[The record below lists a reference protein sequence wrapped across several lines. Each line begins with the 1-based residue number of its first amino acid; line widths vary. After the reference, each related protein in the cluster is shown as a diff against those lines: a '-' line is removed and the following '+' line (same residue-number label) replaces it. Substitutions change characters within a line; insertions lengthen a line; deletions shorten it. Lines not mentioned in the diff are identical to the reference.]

1 MWNHKHDGRDR
12 MWRAVELVFAFATMS
27 WALWREAG
35 RGQQPAAPRH
45 SYLTQCERDDCPM
58 GGFERHDR
66 DDPNGGARFDRA
78 RRQGHID

>member
-1 MWNHKHDGRDR
+1 MRNHNHDTRER
-12 MWRAVELVFAFATMS
+12 MWRLAELVFVFATMS
-27 WALWREAG
+27 WALWWAAR
-35 RGQQPAAPRH
+35 RGQRPAAQQH

-66 DDPNGGARFDRA
+66 DDPDGGARFDRA